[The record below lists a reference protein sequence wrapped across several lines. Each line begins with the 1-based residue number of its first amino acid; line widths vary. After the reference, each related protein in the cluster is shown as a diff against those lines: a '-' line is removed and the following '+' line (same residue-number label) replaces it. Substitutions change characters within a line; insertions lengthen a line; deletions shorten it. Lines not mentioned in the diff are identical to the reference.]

1 MATKTSA
8 AAPGAAQG
16 DGDTLRA
23 KARGR
28 SRHAGWQA
36 DRHAVARSGKR
47 AREALMYVKGEGR
60 ASSSERSVGDAG
72 GMDNWAADGRT
83 RVHANTVGKTSV

>member
-16 DGDTLRA
+16 DGDTLGA
-23 KARGR
+23 KAHGR

-47 AREALMYVKGEGR
+47 AREALMYVEREGR
-60 ASSSERSVGDAG
+60 VGSRESSVGGAA
-72 GMDNWAADGRT
+72 GMDNWAVDGRT
-83 RVHANTVGKTSV
+83 HECKHCRED